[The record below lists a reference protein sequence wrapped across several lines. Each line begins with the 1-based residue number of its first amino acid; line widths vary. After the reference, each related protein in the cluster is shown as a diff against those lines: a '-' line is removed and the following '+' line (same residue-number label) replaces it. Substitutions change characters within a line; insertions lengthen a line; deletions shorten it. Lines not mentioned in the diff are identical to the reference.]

1 MAPSATSRR
10 GRVERMS
17 HASATSPGMEFGL
30 RQGSARGQL
39 EIARVG
45 ALEVPDVAFE
55 RRISFLQLNVLICAV
70 R

>member
-17 HASATSPGMEFGL
+17 QASATSAGMEFGL
-30 RQGSARGQL
+30 RPGSAREQL
-39 EIARVG
+39 EVAWVG
-45 ALEVPDVAFE
+45 ALEFPDVAFE